1 LTVTLLKSVIL
12 ASRFY
17 PRGKQAMTFQSSAA
31 SGSQRPVAITVIC
44 VLSAIG
50 IVLAVIG
57 LVAAT
62 SALTAIASWYPI
74 YVGVSIIIG
83 AACTYGLWMMKKWA
97 LYLYTA
103 IFVLNQIIVL
113 MLGAFSLVGLA
124 IPLIVVV
131 ICWVYQS
138 RMT

>member
-1 LTVTLLKSVIL
+1 
-12 ASRFY
+12 
-17 PRGKQAMTFQSSAA
+17 MTFQSSTA

-50 IVLAVIG
+50 IVLGIIG
-57 LVAAT
+57 LFAAA
-62 SALTAIASWYPI
+62 SVLSAIASWYPI
-74 YVGVSIIIG
+74 YTGISIVIG
-83 AACTYGLWMMKKWA
+83 AICTYGLWMMKKWA

-103 IFVLNQIIVL
+103 IFVINQVIAF
-113 MLGAFSLVGLA
+113 MLGAFSLLGLV

-131 ICWVYQS
+131 ICWVYQA